1 LAAVIFGLSPYVAV
15 HMLGHFDLVAAW
27 TIPLFALALDRALR
41 GSNLAAC
48 AAGLTLAA
56 TAYVA
61 YYHLVYQC
69 FFAAVYL
76 LASSAAVPL
85 LGGSAAVRV
94 HRRASA
100 PSPLVRRL
108 GVALVVIAGLAACV
122 AAAIAVTGGTT
133 LTVGGSEALS
143 ATKPQ
148 NALAAMWACLGGA
161 L

>member
-1 LAAVIFGLSPYVAV
+1 AAMYALAWALTRHLAAATLAAVIFGLSPYVAV

-41 GSNLAAC
+41 GSNLAAF

-76 LASSAAVPL
+76 LAWSGVL
-85 LGGSAAVRV
+85 RL
-94 HRRASA
+94 HRSASA
-100 PSPLVRRL
+100 PSRLVRRT
-108 GVALVVIAGLAACV
+108 GVALVVIAGLAATV
-122 AAAIAVTGGTT
+122 AAAIQITGGTT
-133 LTVGGSEALS
+133 FTIGGEALS
-143 ATKPQ
+143 ATTPQ
-148 NALAAMWACLGGA
+148 N
-161 L
+161 